1 MQVLEKQVKQAITT
15 RLEHD
20 VELKAALILLDDSWG
35 SATDAGTPRMSA
47 GAHFVTRNAAGSVRG
62 AKVVTGGQCSVT
74 TSSVRLHNCVNE
86 AKARLSLFRG
96 PRIPNAN

>member
-15 RLEHD
+15 RLEYD

-47 GAHFVTRNAAGSVRG
+47 GDTLSMQPRPYKMACRVQIMSPG
-62 AKVVTGGQCSVT
+62 ATQ
-74 TSSVRLHNCVNE
+74 
-86 AKARLSLFRG
+86 
-96 PRIPNAN
+96 